1 MLSMST
7 YSNIPTITNLV
18 VAGDPRLKSLA
29 QNNYSIPSHIDELNM
44 RIDDIESAIGQDD
57 SNSMSRAYAI
67 RAENN
72 YAGNIE
78 NNIEYIFPERELA

>member
-1 MLSMST
+1 MLSMSS

-29 QNNYSIPSHIDELNM
+29 QSDYSIPSHIEALKM

-67 RAENN
+67 RAEGDDPNK
-72 YAGNIE
+72 E
-78 NNIEYIFPERELA
+78 NVYHAMELF

>member
-1 MLSMST
+1 MSS

-18 VAGDPRLKSLA
+18 VAGDPRLKTQA
-29 QNNYSIPSHIDELNM
+29 QSDYSIPSHIEELNM

-57 SNSMSRAYAI
+57 SSSMSRAYAI

-72 YAGNIE
+72 YGGSLEDNIE
-78 NNIEYIFPERELA
+78 HIFPERELS